1 MGGRVSRWSAAASPL
16 PLSIEMG
23 GVFRSGGSV
32 ENMATP
38 GKPLDESTKK
48 IIQRMTE
55 HGTPRRIVAKETDTC
70 KRTVD
75 KYAANKEREKAK

>member
-1 MGGRVSRWSAAASPL
+1 
-16 PLSIEMG
+16 
-23 GVFRSGGSV
+23 
-32 ENMATP
+32 MATP
-38 GKPLDESTKK
+38 GKPLDDTTKK

-75 KYAANKEREKAK
+75 KYAAKSPKK

>member
-1 MGGRVSRWSAAASPL
+1 
-16 PLSIEMG
+16 
-23 GVFRSGGSV
+23 
-32 ENMATP
+32 MATP

-55 HGTPRRIVAKETDTC
+55 YGTPRRVVAKETDTC

-75 KYAANKEREKAK
+75 KYAAKKSSR